1 MRTPPG
7 CTRTL
12 PNQVFG
18 RPFAGG
24 RAVGLALI
32 ALLAGGWEGLR
43 QADPDVEQGNR
54 AYREGR
60 FADAL
65 SHYRAAEERGVDS
78 ALHFDI
84 GSALYKLGEKAND
97 PSEKARLMQEAEDEL
112 RRAADTDDAQLKS
125 SAYFNLG
132 NTLYQREQ
140 WEDAIA
146 AYKRALRADSKNDA
160 ARNNLEMALRQR
172 QKDDPRPPQKGQ
184 EGPKGQKDGQED
196 RKDQQNDKGD
206 QGDQEGQDDPKR
218 GEPDP
223 AQQGQPGQGGQ
234 DRGGKDPQDGQTDPR
249 QGQDP
254 GQGRQGGEPDR
265 QPGQQG
271 KGQADRQRDGQPQPT
286 PSDPG
291 DSMDG
296 SPSDQDR
303 KLDELE
309 RRSRELRK
317 RLLRQGGK
325 NRDPMK
331 LPSRRDW

>member
-1 MRTPPG
+1 MTA
-7 CTRTL
+7 
-12 PNQVFG
+12 
-18 RPFAGG
+18 RPVS
-24 RAVGLALI
+24 RAIGLLLV

-43 QADPDVEQGNR
+43 EADPDVEQGNR

-65 SHYRAAEERGVDS
+65 SHYRAAEERGVS
-78 ALHFDI
+78 PALHFDI
-84 GSALYKLGEKAND
+84 GSALYKLGEKAAD
-97 PSEKARLMQEAEDEL
+97 PDEKARLMQEAEDAL
-112 RRAADTDDAQLKS
+112 RRAADTDDAGLKS

-146 AYKRALRADSKNDA
+146 AYKRALRADGKNDA
-160 ARNNLEMALRQR
+160 ARHNLEMALRQR
-172 QKDDPRPPQKGQ
+172 QKHDPRPPPQGQDGQKGQ
-184 EGPKGQKDGQED
+184 KGDKGKKDQPDKDKGQG
-196 RKDQQNDKGD
+196 
-206 QGDQEGQDDPKR
+206 QGDKADQKGQRDPSQ

-223 AQQGQPGQGGQ
+223 APKGQPGQDGQ
-234 DRGGKDPQDGQTDPR
+234 DPSDQQPPGAQPDPR

-254 GQGRQGGEPDR
+254 GQGGRGGEPDR
-265 QPGQQG
+265 KPGEQG
-271 KGQADRQRDGQPQPT
+271 KGQADRQPDGQPRPT

-317 RLLRQGGK
+317 RLLRQGDK
-325 NRDPMK
+325 SRDRMK

>member
-1 MRTPPG
+1 VR
-7 CTRTL
+7 
-12 PNQVFG
+12 
-18 RPFAGG
+18 
-24 RAVGLALI
+24 RAAFLVVV

-43 QADPDVEQGNR
+43 EADPDVEQGNR

-65 SHYRAAEERGVDS
+65 GHYRVAEERGAS
-78 ALHFDI
+78 PALHFDI
-84 GSALYKLGEKAND
+84 GSALYKLGEKATD
-97 PSEKARLMQEAEDEL
+97 PNEKTRLMQQAEDEL
-112 RRAADTDDAQLKS
+112 RRAADTDDAGLKS

-132 NTLYQREQ
+132 NTLYRREQ

-172 QKDDPRPPQKGQ
+172 QKGDPKSPPRKGQDGQKGQ
-184 EGPKGQKDGQED
+184 QGQNQKKDKDDEQKD
-196 RKDQQNDKGD
+196 KG
-206 QGDQEGQDDPKR
+206 QGDQADQKGQDPAQ

-223 AQQGQPGQGGQ
+223 AQQGQPGQDGQ
-234 DRGGKDPQDGQTDPR
+234 QPPDKDPRDGQPDPR
-249 QGQDP
+249 QGQEP
-254 GQGRQGGEPDR
+254 GKGGQGGEPDR

-271 KGQADRQRDGQPQPT
+271 KGQADRQRDGQPQPA

-296 SPSDQDR
+296 SPSDQER

-331 LPSRRDW
+331 LPPGRDW